1 MRTYDYNSDNGY
13 SQYIE
18 NENENENNVTPVNS
32 EDMQGSRAQRRAAG
46 KRHHAGRIVSSLIAV
61 GAAVCVGFGA
71 GSYVAS
77 SANTQTAAAADST
90 AATTAS
96 STTQTSSS
104 SSQSSSDSNVV
115 KLAASSSD
123 SSSDMSVTD
132 VAKSAMS
139 SVVSITNVIKYQQNG
154 YSMFGSGDTG
164 EAEEA
169 ASGSGVIIY
178 QDDDEIWIVTNHH
191 VVEDAESLSVQFV
204 DGTSADAS
212 LKGEDS
218 DADIALLSVK
228 KSDLSSDTLS
238 AISVATFGDS
248 DAVEVGNQVVAI
260 GNALGYGQSVTTGII
275 SAKDRDLES
284 SDGSTMT
291 GLLQT
296 DAAINPGNSGGGLF
310 NMQGQ
315 LIGINVAKYS
325 STDVEG
331 MGYSIPASKVIEVV
345 NELAG
350 RTSRQIYSESER
362 GYLGIQMVSIDASTA
377 STYNMPEGVYI
388 YSVVSGGAADEAGL
402 QSGDIIT
409 SFDGT
414 SVSDADELKDI
425 IKYYKSGETV
435 TVTVERAGD
444 NGYESKDI
452 QVTLGDEASATQ
464 TTTQSSNTSSTNSWY
479 SLFR

>member
-13 SQYIE
+13 SQY
-18 NENENENNVTPVNS
+18 NENENNVTPVNS
-32 EDMQGSRAQRRAAG
+32 EDMQGNRAQRRAAG

-61 GAAVCVGFGA
+61 GAALCVGFGA

-77 SANTQTAAAADST
+77 SANTQMAAAADSKT
-90 AATTAS
+90 TTTAS

-104 SSQSSSDSNVV
+104 SSQSSDSNVV

-414 SVSDADELKDI
+414 SVSDADELKDL

-435 TVTVERAGD
+435 TVTIERAGD
-444 NGYESKDI
+444 NGYESKDV

-464 TTTQSSNTSSTNSWY
+464 TTAQSSNTSSSNSWY

>member
-1 MRTYDYNSDNGY
+1 
-13 SQYIE
+13 
-18 NENENENNVTPVNS
+18 
-32 EDMQGSRAQRRAAG
+32 MQGSRAQRRAAG

-96 STTQTSSS
+96 SATQTSASA
-104 SSQSSSDSNVV
+104 SQSSSDSNVV

-296 DAAINPGNSGGGLF
+296 DAAINPGNSGG
-310 NMQGQ
+310 
-315 LIGINVAKYS
+315 
-325 STDVEG
+325 
-331 MGYSIPASKVIEVV
+331 
-345 NELAG
+345 
-350 RTSRQIYSESER
+350 
-362 GYLGIQMVSIDASTA
+362 
-377 STYNMPEGVYI
+377 
-388 YSVVSGGAADEAGL
+388 
-402 QSGDIIT
+402 
-409 SFDGT
+409 
-414 SVSDADELKDI
+414 
-425 IKYYKSGETV
+425 
-435 TVTVERAGD
+435 
-444 NGYESKDI
+444 
-452 QVTLGDEASATQ
+452 
-464 TTTQSSNTSSTNSWY
+464 
-479 SLFR
+479 

>member
-1 MRTYDYNSDNGY
+1 
-13 SQYIE
+13 
-18 NENENENNVTPVNS
+18 
-32 EDMQGSRAQRRAAG
+32 
-46 KRHHAGRIVSSLIAV
+46 
-61 GAAVCVGFGA
+61 
-71 GSYVAS
+71 
-77 SANTQTAAAADST
+77 
-90 AATTAS
+90 
-96 STTQTSSS
+96 
-104 SSQSSSDSNVV
+104 
-115 KLAASSSD
+115 
-123 SSSDMSVTD
+123 MSVTD

>member
-1 MRTYDYNSDNGY
+1 M
-13 SQYIE
+13 
-18 NENENENNVTPVNS
+18 
-32 EDMQGSRAQRRAAG
+32 
-46 KRHHAGRIVSSLIAV
+46 
-61 GAAVCVGFGA
+61 
-71 GSYVAS
+71 
-77 SANTQTAAAADST
+77 
-90 AATTAS
+90 
-96 STTQTSSS
+96 
-104 SSQSSSDSNVV
+104 
-115 KLAASSSD
+115 
-123 SSSDMSVTD
+123 
-132 VAKSAMS
+132 
-139 SVVSITNVIKYQQNG
+139 
-154 YSMFGSGDTG
+154 
-164 EAEEA
+164 
-169 ASGSGVIIY
+169 
-178 QDDDEIWIVTNHH
+178 
-191 VVEDAESLSVQFV
+191 
-204 DGTSADAS
+204 
-212 LKGEDS
+212 
-218 DADIALLSVK
+218 
-228 KSDLSSDTLS
+228 
-238 AISVATFGDS
+238 
-248 DAVEVGNQVVAI
+248 
-260 GNALGYGQSVTTGII
+260 TTGII

-350 RTSRQIYSESER
+350 RTSRQIYIESER